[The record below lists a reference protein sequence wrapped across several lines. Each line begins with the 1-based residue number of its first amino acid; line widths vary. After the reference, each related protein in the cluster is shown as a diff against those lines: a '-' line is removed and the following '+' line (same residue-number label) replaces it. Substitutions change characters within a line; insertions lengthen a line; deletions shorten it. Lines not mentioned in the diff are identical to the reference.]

1 MSGLVSST
9 WVEVD
14 NRQYV
19 SIRDN
24 IGKNYTGSLV
34 KLKIGI
40 LLRFYKYVPVA
51 TMQSHLC
58 NVELYPKEH
67 KTTTEVRA

>member
-14 NRQYV
+14 DRQYV
-19 SIRDN
+19 SLRDD
-24 IGKNYTGSLV
+24 IAKNYAGSLV
-34 KLKIGI
+34 KLKMGI
-40 LLRFYKYVPVA
+40 PSRFYKYVPVGA
-51 TMQSHLC
+51 MQSHLC